1 MFKSDVSQIVVQSS
15 GLEKLAIE
23 LNHSRPFYFY
33 THIPFAFY
41 AFVFLYVFACVLQHF
56 MTLVLLAHI
65 LIKQTHRLKRYRL
78 SICLISKWKWL
89 CVNKIMFMY
98 NSIFKSQ

>member
-15 GLEKLAIE
+15 GLEKLTIE
-23 LNHSRPFYFY
+23 LNHSRAFYFY

-41 AFVFLYVFACVLQHF
+41 SFVFLYVFVCVLQHF
-56 MTLVLLAHI
+56 ITFVVLVHI

-78 SICLISKWKWL
+78 SICLIFQMEITVCKQ
-89 CVNKIMFMY
+89 N
-98 NSIFKSQ
+98 